1 MVKPPHRPRGALA
14 NPAGRFETTERPAE
28 NDGWWQDD
36 DLPPLRTTVTCDTS
50 RSIITKNESPDI
62 PFDRSINPYRGC
74 EHGCVYCY
82 ARPTHN
88 YLGLSAGLDFET
100 QLFAK
105 PDAARL
111 LDAELRRP
119 GYHCQPMAI
128 GTNTDPYQ
136 PIERDRQIMRALLQV
151 LAAFR
156 HPVTITTKSALVLRD
171 IDILAP
177 MAAQGLARRLE
188 PRAHQPARRLAA
200 IKGLAAAGIPATVM
214 MAPVIPALTDSEM
227 ENILS
232 AAAAAGARRA
242 GWILLRLP
250 HQTKELFDQWLT
262 HHRPRQRD
270 HVLSLI
276 RQARGGK
283 LNQSEFGQRFA
294 GGGAY
299 VDMFRQR
306 FRLTCRK
313 LGLNQ
318 EQGAG
323 PRTDLFG
330 PPPRRG
336 DQLAFDLAP

>member
-1 MVKPPHRPRGALA
+1 
-14 NPAGRFETTERPAE
+14 
-28 NDGWWQDD
+28 
-36 DLPPLRTTVTCDTS
+36 
-50 RSIITKNESPDI
+50 
-62 PFDRSINPYRGC
+62 
-74 EHGCVYCY
+74 
-82 ARPTHN
+82 
-88 YLGLSAGLDFET
+88 
-100 QLFAK
+100 
-105 PDAARL
+105 
-111 LDAELRRP
+111 
-119 GYHCQPMAI
+119 MAI

-177 MAAQGLARRLE
+177 MAAQGLASVALSITSLDGDLARRLE